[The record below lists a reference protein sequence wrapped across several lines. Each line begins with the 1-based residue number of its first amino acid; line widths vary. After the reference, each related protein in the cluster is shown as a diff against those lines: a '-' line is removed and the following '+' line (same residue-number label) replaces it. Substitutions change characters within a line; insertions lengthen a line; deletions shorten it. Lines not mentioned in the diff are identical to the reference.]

1 MRKFS
6 DYVEAMDQRGN
17 LEVDRDD
24 FNGPTTS
31 TATST
36 RRSATASVRQ
46 SRSQTPASRRS
57 KA

>member
-24 FNGPTTS
+24 FNAAKRTNDGR
-31 TATST
+31 AVCKFQ
-36 RRSATASVRQ
+36 SA
-46 SRSQTPASRRS
+46 
-57 KA
+57 